1 MDLVKLESKLPLKA
15 YPEQELNKIIL
26 TQLTVWLSSLLSL
39 TDEVSAN
46 RLEIALPAIKEHCW
60 SMGFDEVKKIFILY
74 ADGKLSVK
82 PIPNY
87 FDRILLGKIIEA
99 YKEQKPI
106 VKKTITET
114 EISEDEKKALINS
127 GMTKCLEHYEKE
139 TQILDGYNHFL
150 YDVLADDGYLPTDK
164 QTKLQALEDAKI
176 ITQMELEQKP
186 ASSLKEFKEIKQTLE
201 KIKNDESLKLI
212 TKAKELIVLKFLRAV
227 IKDAES
233 FNQLKQKYDTKT
245 HNP

>member
-99 YKEQKPI
+99 YKEQKFV
-106 VKKTITET
+106 VKKPIET
-114 EISEDEKKALINS
+114 EISEDEKKDLINS
-127 GMTKCLEHYEKE
+127 GITKCLAHYENE
-139 TQILDGYNHFL
+139 TKILEGYNHFL
-150 YDVLADDGYLPTDK
+150 YDVLFDDGYLPKDK
-164 QTKLQALEDAKI
+164 ETKLQALEDAKI

-186 ASSLKEFKEIKQTLE
+186 ASSLKEFKEIKQKLD
-201 KIKNDESLKLI
+201 KIQNDENLKLI
-212 TKAKELIVLKFLRAV
+212 TKAKELMVLKFLRET
-227 IKDAES
+227 IKNKDT
-233 FNQLKQKYDTKT
+233 FNQLKEKYQ
-245 HNP
+245 